1 MALATYKDMCIDAV
15 DPARMGQFWSDV
27 LGLELDLPGGDQAQL
42 TGPTKQ
48 HTVWLN
54 PVPEAKSVKHR
65 VHIDVNASSV
75 EEIVALG
82 GAVVD
87 DRSFPWTVMKD
98 PEDGEFCVFTREGEI
113 AQRLYELIV
122 DCSEPHEIAA
132 WWGEVL
138 GARVVDSERGFSY
151 IDQVPQAPFDSICF
165 IPVPEPK
172 TIKNRIHIDVATP
185 DVGALVTAGASVVR
199 PLDDEIDWHV
209 LVDPEGN
216 EFCAFVRPVVSDR

>member
-1 MALATYKDMCIDAV
+1 MALATYKDICIDAV
-15 DPARMGQFWSDV
+15 DPARMGKFWSGV
-27 LGLELDLPGGDQAQL
+27 LGLELDQRGVDQAQL

-75 EEIVALG
+75 EEVVALG
-82 GAVVD
+82 GTVVD

-113 AQRLYELIV
+113 AQRLYEL
-122 DCSEPHEIAA
+122 
-132 WWGEVL
+132 
-138 GARVVDSERGFSY
+138 VVERGFSY
-151 IDQVPQAPFDSICF
+151 IDQVQLAPFDSICF

-199 PLDDEIDWHV
+199 PPDDEIDWHV
-209 LVDPEGN
+209 LADPEGN